1 MTVWDN
7 LIDQD
12 KVKRLLMKVAFSAR
26 DKKDESVLKNSS
38 SVATGL
44 AHAWLFT
51 GPPGS
56 GRSNAAKYFA
66 CALQCED
73 PQLDSQ
79 TGKVQYGCGKCKE
92 CMSVLKNI
100 HPDVIQLTT
109 EKLIISKKEV
119 EELVSAS
126 AQSPINGKWRI
137 IIIED
142 ADRMTETTSNILL
155 KSIEE
160 PPPKTVWMLC
170 APTPNDVIVTIRS
183 RCVNVNLQTP
193 SVEAVTQYIVS
204 KDNIDYDVAKKATI
218 CAGSHIGMARY
229 LAKNPDA
236 RELRRK
242 IISAPIG
249 VRNTMDAI
257 FVAEK
262 IVALAER
269 DAKTRCE
276 EKNIREKNLFL
287 QSMGLSQGDRIPRE
301 LGAQIRKLEADQVRR
316 LNRSVK
322 DNLDRVFVDLLS
334 FYRDVLVT
342 QFKSRVDVV
351 NVDLAGD
358 IEAIARETTF
368 GQTLMRM
375 QLISDSRRRLQLN
388 VTPLLVVEN
397 LIVGLRPF
405 GL

>member
-1 MTVWDN
+1 
-7 LIDQD
+7 
-12 KVKRLLMKVAFSAR
+12 
-26 DKKDESVLKNSS
+26 
-38 SVATGL
+38 
-44 AHAWLFT
+44 
-51 GPPGS
+51 
-56 GRSNAAKYFA
+56 
-66 CALQCED
+66 
-73 PQLDSQ
+73 
-79 TGKVQYGCGKCKE
+79 
-92 CMSVLKNI
+92 
-100 HPDVIQLTT
+100 
-109 EKLIISKKEV
+109 
-119 EELVSAS
+119 
-126 AQSPINGKWRI
+126 
-137 IIIED
+137 
-142 ADRMTETTSNILL
+142 
-155 KSIEE
+155 
-160 PPPKTVWMLC
+160 
-170 APTPNDVIVTIRS
+170 
-183 RCVNVNLQTP
+183 
-193 SVEAVTQYIVS
+193 
-204 KDNIDYDVAKKATI
+204 
-218 CAGSHIGMARY
+218 MARY